1 MMATVLTWKIE
12 SLRVMQTPGPNT
24 VVLSNFT
31 VRGVDGALTASAN
44 HAVMLKP
51 ADLNNF
57 LPFDQLTHEQ
67 AIAWTKEALEPA
79 GVSSIEQE
87 VQAQIDEQKAP
98 MAVKAPLP
106 WH

>member
-1 MMATVLTWKIE
+1 MIFTWKIE
-12 SLRVMQTPGPNT
+12 ALKVMQTPGPNT

-31 VRGVDGALTASAN
+31 VKGVDGELTASAN

-67 AIAWTKEALEPA
+67 AIAWTKEALEPS
-79 GVSSIEQE
+79 GVLSIEQE
-87 VQAQIDEQKAP
+87 VQAQIDEQKQPVATK
-98 MAVKAPLP
+98 VSLP
-106 WH
+106 WN

>member
-1 MMATVLTWKIE
+1 MATVLTWKIE

-51 ADLNNF
+51 ADPNNF
-57 LPFDQLTHEQ
+57 LPFDQLTHDQ

-79 GVSSIEQE
+79 GVLSIEQE
-87 VQAQIDEQKAP
+87 VQNQINEQKQPVATK
-98 MAVKAPLP
+98 VDLP
-106 WH
+106 WN